1 MEPNEAPQR
10 LNDDESDFVVRRAL
24 ELQEAAGKLR
34 SPRDVLAALQ
44 ELGVEPDFA
53 QQALSELR
61 SRSLEPLDQTPLSPP
76 LAPRGGRRWR
86 ALRKFASF
94 SAVALVLGVSAATV
108 AAWQARD
115 NEQARVENYVQGVT
129 DQIRDRQEFYKSR
142 TGEYASRLEDL
153 GKIEESNQDANIEL
167 IGGGKSYLAH
177 VEHKWRKM
185 WCEVKAEEGQAPT
198 SSCRF

>member
-1 MEPNEAPQR
+1 MEPNEAQR

-34 SPRDVLAALQ
+34 SPGDVLAALQ

-61 SRSLEPLDQTPLSPP
+61 SRSLEPLDQSPP
-76 LAPRGGRRWR
+76 SPPSSRRTGRHWR
-86 ALRKFASF
+86 SIRKFASF
-94 SAVALVLGVSAATV
+94 SAIALVLGVSAASM
-108 AAWQARD
+108 AAWQSKES
-115 NEQARVENYVQGVT
+115 EQTRVENYVQGVT

-142 TGEYASRLEDL
+142 TGEYAARLEDL
-153 GKIEESNQDANIEL
+153 GKIEESNQDTNIEL

-177 VEHKWRKM
+177 VEYKWRKL
-185 WCEVKAEEGQAPT
+185 WCEVKAEDGQAPT
-198 SSCRF
+198 TSCRF

>member
-1 MEPNEAPQR
+1 MEPNGAPQR

-61 SRSLEPLDQTPLSPP
+61 SRSLEPLDQTRPSPP
-76 LAPRGGRRWR
+76 SARRAGRSWR

-94 SAVALVLGVSAATV
+94 SAI
-108 AAWQARD
+108 AR
-115 NEQARVENYVQGVT
+115 T
-129 DQIRDRQEFYKSR
+129 R
-142 TGEYASRLEDL
+142 T
-153 GKIEESNQDANIEL
+153 
-167 IGGGKSYLAH
+167 
-177 VEHKWRKM
+177 
-185 WCEVKAEEGQAPT
+185 PT
-198 SSCRF
+198 SS